1 MGKSCE
7 MFYLFFGFFL
17 DTKIMECLFLLL
29 LLLSPI
35 PRTDFRAWTV
45 RLRFAVLPAAIDVD
59 VDVDVAVCLL
69 VVVWLPRLGFLVPED
84 ESGRS
89 NFSQDMRL

>member
-1 MGKSCE
+1 
-7 MFYLFFGFFL
+7 
-17 DTKIMECLFLLL
+17 MECLFLLL

-84 ESGRS
+84 ESGCS
-89 NFSQDMRL
+89 NCSQDMWL